1 MSATQSTL
9 DPSAGVLIEAE
20 AFDDFGG
27 WVMDSQF
34 ETLMGSPYLLA
45 HGLGEPVADATTTIE
60 LGASGTYGVW
70 VRAKD
75 WVPGHHPGR
84 FELSINDHRL
94 DAVFGAND
102 QDWSWQYAGDVSLEA
117 GPITLAL
124 HDLTGFCG
132 RCDAIYLSADGAEPP
147 NAVDA
152 QARAWRKVMRGLPA
166 EPEAAGDFDI
176 VVVGGGISG
185 CAAALAAA
193 RLGQTVALIHD
204 RPVLGGNA
212 SKEIGLMPRGAQGA
226 LLQELSQRT
235 PDGDLVA
242 FQLLADEA
250 TATVLLEHRVIA
262 TEVVDGRITSVDA
275 IEARSGR
282 EYRLTGK
289 MFIDTSGVA
298 RLGLLAGAET
308 MYGREARSEY
318 DESYAPDEADDM
330 HHGNTLF
337 FRTGMLDAPK
347 PFPDVPWA
355 TEIAKDYANLSG
367 QLIEPGLENG
377 PGPKAGNNPNTP
389 VFQFKNLPDMEGDDD
404 VPATH
409 FWEYGQW
416 LDPYTECEHI
426 RDYLMCALFGTFSNV
441 KRMEPNKYANLS
453 FEWMAYVPAQG
464 EFHRYRGDHV
474 LTENDIRDHTV
485 FEDAIIANDGS
496 FCIHCAWDKNAD
508 APYDFRLKDWI
519 WDSRDRTPYAI
530 PFRCLYST
538 NIENLLCAGKHISV
552 SSVASSSTKFMG
564 NGAQHG
570 VAVAAAASLCIRHD
584 LSPRELGERHLN
596 ALKKLMHDLTHQDH
610 DLSHNPPERKFKPV
624 YT

>member
-1 MSATQSTL
+1 MTEHQSE
-9 DPSAGVLIEAE
+9 PNAKRGILIEAE

-27 WVMDSQF
+27 WVLDSQF

-45 HGLGEPVADATTTIE
+45 HGLGEPVADATSTIDLPSAGE
-60 LGASGTYGVW
+60 YEVW

-84 FELSINDHRL
+84 FELSINDEPL
-94 DAVFGAND
+94 STVFGAND
-102 QDWSWQYAGDVSLEA
+102 QDWSWESGGKVTLEA
-117 GPITLAL
+117 GPLHLRL

-132 RCDAIYLSADGAEPP
+132 RCDAIYLSADGIAPP
-147 NAVDA
+147 DAVDEES
-152 QARAWRKVMRGLPA
+152 RAWRKVMRGLPA
-166 EPEAAGDFDI
+166 APDDAGAYDV

-242 FQLLADEA
+242 VQLLEAEA
-250 TATVLLEHRVIA
+250 TASVFLEHRVIA
-262 TEVVDGRITSVDA
+262 TQVANNKIVAVDA

-298 RLGLLAGAET
+298 RLGLLAGAQT
-308 MYGREARSEY
+308 MYGREARAEY
-318 DESYAPDEADDM
+318 NESYAPEEADDM

-337 FRTGMLDAPK
+337 FRTGMLDTPK

-355 TEIAKDYANLSG
+355 SEIAKDYANLSG

-389 VFQFKNLPDMEGDDD
+389 AFKFKNIQDLEGDDD
-404 VPATH
+404 LPATH

-416 LDPYTECEHI
+416 LEKMYGPIPWLDPEAE
-426 RDYLMCALFGTFSNV
+426 REDDLP
-441 KRMEPNKYANLS
+441 PN
-453 FEWMAYVPAQG
+453 
-464 EFHRYRGDHV
+464 R
-474 LTENDIRDHTV
+474 LTM
-485 FEDAIIANDGS
+485 
-496 FCIHCAWDKNAD
+496 
-508 APYDFRLKDWI
+508 L
-519 WDSRDRTPYAI
+519 
-530 PFRCLYST
+530 
-538 NIENLLCAGKHISV
+538 
-552 SSVASSSTKFMG
+552 
-564 NGAQHG
+564 
-570 VAVAAAASLCIRHD
+570 
-584 LSPRELGERHLN
+584 
-596 ALKKLMHDLTHQDH
+596 
-610 DLSHNPPERKFKPV
+610 
-624 YT
+624 